1 MGSRRI
7 ALLSFHIQ
15 VSKDTLHCNF
25 FFGNSYFRYSN
36 IKTVLNRLKNNFKML
51 KLALVAAVLVH
62 VVASNVVDINVDVTV
77 NGDKV
82 PIAPE
87 KTPPKGVEEEK
98 HPADKGCPGPGCVN
112 CCGAQCCSPLN

>member
-1 MGSRRI
+1 
-7 ALLSFHIQ
+7 
-15 VSKDTLHCNF
+15 
-25 FFGNSYFRYSN
+25 
-36 IKTVLNRLKNNFKML
+36 ML

-87 KTPPKGVEEEK
+87 KTPPKGVEEVK
-98 HPADKGCPGPGCVN
+98 HPADKGPGAGCAN
-112 CCGAQCCSPLN
+112 CCGVQCCSPNTCRVCIPVPVYTIKGSNIKSIPLSI